1 MVGSVGRV
9 VFAEAVSHS
18 LYREEEKGEEE
29 EEEEEKKKEEERKSA
44 NWRAGLQT
52 RQGGGGRQDAS
63 IPVGTDERDLVVAS
77 QFHFP

>member
-18 LYREEEKGEEE
+18 LYREEE
-29 EEEEEKKKEEERKSA
+29 EEEEEKKKRKKKKREKSA

>member
-1 MVGSVGRV
+1 VIV
-9 VFAEAVSHS
+9 
-18 LYREEEKGEEE
+18 YIEKRKKKKK
-29 EEEEEKKKEEERKSA
+29 KKKEKEKEKRRRKKKKKKSA